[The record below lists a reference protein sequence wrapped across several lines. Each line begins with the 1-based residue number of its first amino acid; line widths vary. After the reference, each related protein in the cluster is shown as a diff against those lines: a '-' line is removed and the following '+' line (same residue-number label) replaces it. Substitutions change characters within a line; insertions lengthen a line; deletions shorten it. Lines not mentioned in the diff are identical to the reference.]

1 MSFDP
6 PAYVQGRALD
16 EWNRL
21 LPYMIEKD
29 FNKPQYLM
37 KYASYCVG
45 VMQFEESLTEI
56 NSIGYLIEGR
66 NESLVKN
73 PAFTTLK
80 EANERIAQGSRAFGF
95 SPEDVKNLKIEA
107 PSQEQKQDYEADL

>member
-6 PAYVQGRALD
+6 PEYIVGKALD

-21 LPYMIEKD
+21 LPYMEDKGFD
-29 FNKPQYLM
+29 EPQYLM

-45 VMQFEESLTEI
+45 VMQFEESLEEI
-56 NSIGYLIEGR
+56 NRVGYLIEGR

-95 SPEDVKNLKIEA
+95 SPEDHKNLKLEEA
-107 PSQEQKQDYEADL
+107 TTHEDEFDDVL